1 MASES
6 LNTLLKSIA
15 EANTKISN
23 RLGLLDTHITAI
35 ITAGKALLAKIKA
48 GTLLPDQIAQ
58 IRGKLNSLREKT
70 LANVGSKN
78 TRIQEL
84 EELFTQLLGASPPN
98 TATPNVGNL
107 GLGNIGNYF
116 SSARNAP
123 KNSVATGEPNRTKL
137 LNYGNVGDLF
147 SSAPEAPKNYKVAK
161 GQNYENAKRANV
173 ERQGTRELERL
184 ASQQAPIVQA
194 PNMNNNDNGVN
205 GSRDLRNVTLHEINS
220 NSVSSVNGTNSPVA
234 NNVNSG
240 NLFEPL
246 NPANTNVET
255 VLAKINAIPDSN
267 IRINNNHLTKI
278 KEAINAVRVFLQVQ
292 TEIND
297 GLLQY
302 TDIRYKIKEASSLIG
317 EMRTKHKPVLKYI
330 VSLAGDLAHFTEKI
344 KGSIGIFYKS
354 DIQVRIDI
362 LTAVIANLPEE
373 NYELKGYLN
382 MLYEER
388 QKQSGGKRNT
398 RCGCGL
404 KGGRRARKA
413 TRKRSNS
420 YTTRKRSNS

>member
-6 LNTLLKSIA
+6 LNTLLKSID

-98 TATPNVGNL
+98 TATPNAGNL

-116 SSARNAP
+116 SSARNSP
-123 KNSVATGEPNRTKL
+123 KNYKVARGEPNRNSENL
-137 LNYGNVGDLF
+137 LNYGNVGNLFSSAGDAPKNYTVARGTPNRNSKNLLKYGNVGDLF
-147 SSAPEAPKNYKVAK
+147 SSAPEAPKNYKVAT
-161 GQNYENAKRANV
+161 GQNYENAKKANV
-173 ERQGTRELERL
+173 ERQRTRELERL
-184 ASQQAPIVQA
+184 ASQQA
-194 PNMNNNDNGVN
+194 
-205 GSRDLRNVTLHEINS
+205 
-220 NSVSSVNGTNSPVA
+220 
-234 NNVNSG
+234 NSG

-246 NPANTNVET
+246 NPANGNPAQ
-255 VLAKINAIPDSN
+255 VLSKINAIPDSKSASTNNAKIRVQN
-267 IRINNNHLTKI
+267 IV
-278 KEAINAVRVFLQVQ
+278 EAIQAVRVFLQVQ

-297 GLLQY
+297 GLLDYLNQ
-302 TDIRYKIKEASSLIG
+302 RYSVDPRSLNG
-317 EMRTKHKPVLKYI
+317 EMGAKHKPVLKYI
-330 VSLAGDLAHFTEKI
+330 VSLAGDLASFTEKI
-344 KGSIGIFYKS
+344 QRPIGIFPKS

-362 LTAVIANLPEE
+362 LTSVIAKLPEE
-373 NYELKGYLN
+373 NSAELREYMYSLHRVN
-382 MLYEER
+382 
-388 QKQSGGKRNT
+388 QSGGKRNT

-404 KGGRRARKA
+404 KGGRRTRKA
-413 TRKRSNS
+413 TRKRRNS
-420 YTTRKRSNS
+420 